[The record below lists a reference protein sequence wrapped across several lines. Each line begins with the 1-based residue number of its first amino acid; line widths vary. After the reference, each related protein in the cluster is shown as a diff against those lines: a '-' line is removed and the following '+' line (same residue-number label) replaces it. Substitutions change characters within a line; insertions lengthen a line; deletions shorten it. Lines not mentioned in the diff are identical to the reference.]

1 MMIEQFNKGD
11 AIMNRQTYIEM
22 AQELA
27 AWANRDWNAF
37 HTVSPFIA
45 FQQMG
50 YSLAD
55 ARMWMRANSEE
66 EW

>member
-1 MMIEQFNKGD
+1 MT
-11 AIMNRQTYIEM
+11 RQTYIEM

-55 ARMWMRANSEE
+55 ARMWMKANSEE